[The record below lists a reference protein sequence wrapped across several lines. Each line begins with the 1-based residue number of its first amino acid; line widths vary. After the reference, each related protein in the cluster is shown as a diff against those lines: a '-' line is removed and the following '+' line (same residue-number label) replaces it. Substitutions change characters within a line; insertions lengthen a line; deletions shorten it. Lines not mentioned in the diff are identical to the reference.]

1 MLINS
6 DLRWSGVSYV
16 INGVNVTYIRNNV
29 QSTEKGLKLLLTQTE
44 YDKLPE
50 FKKVLYSELKSN

>member
-1 MLINS
+1 MMIN
-6 DLRWSGVSYV
+6 DNLKWSGISFVLHE
-16 INGVNVTYIRNNV
+16 NKVTYLRNDI

-50 FKKVLYSELKSN
+50 FKKVLYSELKS